1 MVRFKRIVNTSD
13 EPKLTIRLD
22 SRVGPL
28 LSQTP
33 HLYSATVQVPGDHV
47 LLRQSKRLAFPSPGM
62 LTGTADTQSKVFD
75 VLLHV

>member
-13 EPKLTIRLD
+13 EPRLTNRLD
-22 SRVGPL
+22 SPAPL
-28 LSQTP
+28 FSQTP
-33 HLYSATVQVPGDHV
+33 HLYSATVHVLPGDHV